1 MLFLVKSRLGH
12 LNSNRDKK
20 IRIKGQKM
28 PFQKGVSGNPA
39 GKPKGTKHEKS
50 DEAIR
55 EFLRSKS
62 EEYFYGT
69 GSNSFLEDMKN
80 ITPSMRLQLWE
91 KYIKYYLPAMQ
102 SLQVEGEITNNIQG
116 AVRIVIEEVEATK
129 NYIDITPI
137 SAPAVNKG
145 LSDGR

>member
-1 MLFLVKSRLGH
+1 MLFLVKCRLRRK
-12 LNSNRDKK
+12 NSDRDKK
-20 IRIKGQKM
+20 NRIKGQKM

-69 GSNSFLEDMKN
+69 GEDGEPSFMQDLQDVK
-80 ITPSMRLQLWE
+80 PSMRLMIWE
-91 KYIKYYLPAMQ
+91 KYLKYFLATMAA
-102 SLQVEGEITNNIQG
+102 LKVEGDLNVNQSGTIQIDFKFGDKDVDDDMQNII
-116 AVRIVIEEVEATK
+116 ANI
-129 NYIDITPI
+129 
-137 SAPAVNKG
+137 
-145 LSDGR
+145 